1 MSETIISGQ
10 YEMSTSPKVSYNLS
24 YEAKRSE
31 DGGALLYRFRIDV
44 LPVTGSSYF
53 AYNLKTDISVNGEKL
68 VTGGKIKDTSPSQ
81 WSKSIT
87 TYFPHYTG
95 WYRVSLSEKTELPC
109 TVKVYSTQTK
119 GSASSEGR
127 TVIVPEYESSVSGV
141 KIKVG
146 SQWKTA
152 QKVYIKA
159 NGQWQEAKKV
169 YIKVNGIWK
178 EV

>member
-1 MSETIISGQ
+1 MSDIYINGQ
-10 YEMSTSPKVSYNLS
+10 YKMTTNPEITYNLF

-31 DGGALLYRFRIDV
+31 DDGALLYRFRIEV

-53 AYNLKTDISVNGEKL
+53 AYNLKADISVNSEKL
-68 VTGGKIKDTSPSQ
+68 VTGGKIKDTSPSR
-81 WSKSIT
+81 WNNSIT
-87 TYFPHYTG
+87 AYFPHYTG

-127 TVIVPEYESSVSGV
+127 MVVVPEPESNISNV

-146 SQWKTA
+146 GQWKTA
-152 QKVYIKA
+152 QKVYIKVG
-159 NGQWQEAKKV
+159 GQWKEAKKV
-169 YIKVNGIWK
+169 YIKVGGVWK